1 MKVKISLKELG
12 ELARVYPNMTVL
24 DFINNVEVIFNEKN
38 NSRTIRLCS

>member
-24 DFINNVEVIFNEKN
+24 EFINNVEVINNEKN
-38 NSRTIRLCS
+38 NSTRIKLCS